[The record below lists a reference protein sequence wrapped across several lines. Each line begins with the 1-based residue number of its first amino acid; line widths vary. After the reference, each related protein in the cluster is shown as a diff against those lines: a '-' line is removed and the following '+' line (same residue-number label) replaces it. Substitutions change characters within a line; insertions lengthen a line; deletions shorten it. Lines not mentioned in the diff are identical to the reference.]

1 MEQNW
6 DMPPDPWTDGV
17 LRGFQYEEEAM
28 SEAEI
33 ELFYEGSFILVPAVQ
48 CWRRFVIK
56 MLMCLRVCAATRL
69 LAVVVPR
76 AGRLEAQIVDQE
88 GCRHP
93 QSAIW
98 HGVNQYARYSKCR
111 KCGKPLSM

>member
-6 DMPPDPWTDGV
+6 DMPPDPWTDGA
-17 LRGFQYEEEAM
+17 LRSIQYEEEEM

-33 ELFYEGSFILVPAVQ
+33 ELFYEGSFILVPAVRG
-48 CWRRFVIK
+48 WRRFVIK

-88 GCRHP
+88 GCQHP

-111 KCGKPLSM
+111 KCGKSLSM